1 MKLSTSILILPIVM
15 YATFAFAQER
25 HSWGRLFGCS
35 VDWFTECKTQL
46 AEMPSDAGAT
56 RPRYEPEPPRQ
67 TLPIPV
73 RNVLENPSHETAK
86 KYVTYVKEAQEKLA
100 KATAYI
106 AQVMREMRASNSV
119 PSNASN
125 IVAGLSG
132 LGPMGLY
139 YFFSPT
145 DRTAAQDVQV
155 LNKIFQEGRIGVVGI
170 PVAGRDDEMLAF
182 VRDAGPLFP
191 VRRSDAEVQM
201 IKPTGT
207 PELHLALPLRKKITR
222 LNTTV
227 DEAAIHRGIATL
239 VGKESVG
246 KLPED

>member
-1 MKLSTSILILPIVM
+1 MKLSTAILVLPIVM

-25 HSWGRLFGCS
+25 HSWGRLFSCS
-35 VDWFTECKTQL
+35 VDWFTECKTQV

-56 RPRYEPEPPRQ
+56 RPRYEPEPPKQ
-67 TLPIPV
+67 ILPTPV
-73 RNVLENPSHETAK
+73 RNVLENPSLETAK

-106 AQVMREMRASNSV
+106 SQVMRETRTSNSV
-119 PSNASN
+119 PSNARN
-125 IVAGLSG
+125 MVAGLSG

-155 LNKIFQEGRIGVVGI
+155 LNKIFQAGSIGVVGI
-170 PVAGRDDEMLAF
+170 PVAGRDDEILAF
-182 VRDAGPLFP
+182 VRGAGPLFP

-201 IKPTGT
+201 IKPTET

-222 LNTTV
+222 LNTSV
-227 DEAAIHRGIATL
+227 DEAAIHRGIAAF
-239 VGKESVG
+239 VEKESVG
-246 KLPED
+246 TLPGE